1 MTTHI
6 ERLRAVRLKA
16 DATISAAADA
26 TILAAVT
33 LGVALA
39 SGSCSSTRAA
49 DNQATAAPPTV
60 AVAKVARA
68 DLTQTLSLAA
78 EFRPFQ
84 EIDVHAKV
92 AGYVKSIAV
101 DVGDRVKAGQLL
113 AVLEIPELQ
122 DEMRQD
128 DAAVRRNGE
137 EIRRARA
144 DLERAEFA
152 HQVAHLASTR
162 LANVIKARPNLVA
175 QQDVDDATARDRVA
189 EAQVATAQAAL
200 ASAEQQLE
208 VSKATQNKT
217 QTLFAYARITA
228 PFAGVI
234 THRYADT
241 GAMIQA
247 GTASQTQT
255 MPIVRLSENRLLRL
269 TIPVPE
275 SAVTRIRLGEPV
287 NVRVQALGRT
297 YPGKIARFAE
307 RLNTDTRT
315 METEV
320 DVANANLELIP
331 GMYAY
336 ADIALDRISGALV
349 VPVQALDRDEQ
360 KTSVMVVNGGTLERR
375 DVKTGLELPDRVEI
389 TAGLIENDLVVVG
402 SRSQLKAGTAVTPK
416 VSETQ
421 AAEGKP

>member
-1 MTTHI
+1 MMKTHDI
-6 ERLRAVRLKA
+6 ARLSAIRLNA
-16 DATISAAADA
+16 DATVLGAI
-26 TILAAVT
+26 T

-39 SGSCSSTRAA
+39 CAGCSRTRAA
-49 DNQATAAPPTV
+49 DNSAGASPPAV
-60 AVAKVARA
+60 AVAKVSRG
-68 DLTQTLSLAA
+68 DLTQTLTLAA

-84 EIDVHAKV
+84 EIDVHAKI
-92 AGYVKSIAV
+92 AGYVKSISV

-113 AVLEIPELQ
+113 AVLEIPELL

-137 EIRRARA
+137 EIRRSKA
-144 DLERAEFA
+144 DLERAESA
-152 HQVAHLASTR
+152 HQMAHLASTR
-162 LANVIKARPNLVA
+162 LAAVIKDRPNLVA
-175 QQDVDDATARDRVA
+175 QQDVDDATARDRMA

-217 QTLFAYARITA
+217 QTLFAYGRITA
-228 PFAGVI
+228 PFDGVI

-255 MPIVRLSENRLLRL
+255 MPVVRLSENRLLRL

-287 NVRVQALGRT
+287 DVRVQALGRT
-297 YPGKIARFAE
+297 FPGKIARFTE
-307 RLNTDTRT
+307 RLNADTRT

-320 DVANANLELIP
+320 DVANPALELIP

-336 ADIALDRISGALV
+336 ADITLDRISGALV
-349 VPVQALDRDEQ
+349 VPVQALDRDERR
-360 KTSVMVVNGGTLERR
+360 TSVMVVNGGKTEHR
-375 DVKTGLELPDRVEI
+375 DVTVGLELPDRVEV
-389 TAGLIENDLVVVG
+389 TSGLREDELVVVG
-402 SRSQLKAGTAVTPK
+402 SRSQLKAGTTVTPK
-416 VSETQ
+416 TGG
-421 AAEGKP
+421 AAPAEGKP

>member
-1 MTTHI
+1 MITTDDP
-6 ERLRAVRLKA
+6 VRLKA
-16 DATISAAADA
+16 DVTFFAAI
-26 TILAAVT
+26 TVGVT
-33 LGVALA
+33 LACA
-39 SGSCSSTRAA
+39 ACSSTRASDDRA
-49 DNQATAAPPTV
+49 SAAPPAV
-60 AVAKVARA
+60 AVARVARG
-68 DLTQTLSLAA
+68 DLTQTLTLAA
-78 EFRPFQ
+78 EFRPYQ

-128 DAAVRRNGE
+128 EAAVRRSAE
-137 EIRRARA
+137 EIRRVKA
-144 DLERAEFA
+144 DLERAESA
-152 HQVAHLASTR
+152 HDVAHLASTR
-162 LANVIKARPNLVA
+162 LTNVIKVRPNLVA
-175 QQDVDDATARDRVA
+175 QQDVDDATARDRMA
-189 EAQVATAQAAL
+189 EAQVATARAAI

-228 PFAGVI
+228 PFDGVV

-255 MPIVRLSENRLLRL
+255 MPVVRLSENRLLRL

-287 NVRVQALGRT
+287 DVRVQSLGRT
-297 YPGKIARFAE
+297 FPGKVARFAG
-307 RLNTDTRT
+307 RLSADTRT

-320 DVANANLELIP
+320 DVANPALELIP

-349 VPVQALDRDEQ
+349 VPVLALDRDEQ
-360 KTSVMVVNGGTLERR
+360 RTSVMVVSGGRTERR
-375 DVKTGLELPDRVEI
+375 DVKVGLELPDRVEI
-389 TAGLIENDLVVVG
+389 TSGLREDELVVVG
-402 SRSQLKAGTAVTPK
+402 SRSQLKAGVSVTPT
-416 VSETQ
+416 VV
-421 AAEGKP
+421 AAPAEGQR